1 MSAIAISPALR
12 ANTVRDVDTGKYT
25 RTAQT
30 LLGTSK
36 IANGDESTRLS
47 AATASS
53 QATSHTGAS
62 LNDIYDLLLNE
73 RRSRSL
79 DYAEVK
85 SRLNNIE

>member
-1 MSAIAISPALR
+1 MTKMTKQVLSLGGR
-12 ANTVRDVDTGKYT
+12 VT
-25 RTAQT
+25 TASNQSQT

-36 IANGDESTRLS
+36 IAAGDESTRLS